1 MKPDQ
6 TTEQAF
12 QKGAESLNDP
22 DCNISINSIGLIYNH
37 CTPSPANIQDA
48 TNAIFQLEFAD
59 IWRLP
64 PFGITVGTVRLVVQE
79 SIEGGGRN
87 WQILINGINGA
98 NTISAVKVFGN
109 LAPASSQERQAYVQ
123 KMVRLALVESMN
135 LAALREVFG
144 PCN

>member
-6 TTEQAF
+6 TTGQAF

-37 CTPSPANIQDA
+37 CTPSPANTQDA
-48 TNAIFQLEFAD
+48 TNAIFQLGFAD

-64 PFGITVGTVRLVVQE
+64 PFGITVGTVRLFVQGATE
-79 SIEGGGRN
+79 DGGRN
-87 WQILINGINGA
+87 WQIQVNDTNGA
-98 NTISAVKVFGN
+98 NTISAVRVFGN
-109 LAPASSQERQAYVQ
+109 LATASSQERQAYVQ
-123 KMVRLALVESMN
+123 RMVRLALVESMN

-144 PCN
+144 PCT